1 MVFLMHEFDDHHIS
15 ALAIFI
21 ATNHDFI
28 ALSISLDLVIIP
40 NHIYLPR
47 SSLRSMAQRELYE
60 IMWKHDNSVPF
71 WD

>member
-1 MVFLMHEFDDHHIS
+1 MVFLMHEFDDHHIP

-40 NHIYLPR
+40 NHIYLP
-47 SSLRSMAQRELYE
+47 
-60 IMWKHDNSVPF
+60 
-71 WD
+71 